1 MKNAKALA
9 ATIKLDERFFRSA
22 RVDDPV
28 ISQQQII
35 YSNTIDQFLRTLAMQ
50 QAGETPQGAYTWT
63 GPYGTG
69 KSTLARNLLSFLTE
83 MSNGGANAAL
93 NYPDETF
100 ALLKKA
106 FFEKSEEWSSI
117 AIVGSRR
124 SFEEVLFEKLSDLGA
139 LNSKDKTDAT
149 ELISAIESLINQGRG
164 RRGLILIIDEM
175 GKFLE
180 HAVSENGDV
189 YVYQLL
195 AEAAAR
201 SNGRFVVIGIL
212 HQSIQEYAAT
222 AVKRVRDEWAKIQGR
237 FSDLSLNLNTSE
249 QIELIANAIGCT
261 EAPNHHQSICKGFV
275 DYLSREK
282 RPPLNTLTIYLA
294 QSWPLNP
301 LVAYLLGPISKRS
314 YGQNQ
319 RSIFTFL
326 SSNEPRGFRS
336 FIESHSVDTVPHR
349 AFSLPELWDYLVVNW
364 SGLISISQDSHS
376 FSISKDTLNQLDA
389 RDFATSPNYEL
400 YSDII
405 KSVHLLELTKQE
417 TGLSATAEV
426 LALGLGEKKETLK
439 KLLNDLVTAKLISIR
454 SHNGSIFIHQGSDF
468 DLDAALQRELESGSD
483 VDLPR
488 LQSEFFTSTI
498 IAKRHY
504 IETGCM
510 RWADIAFVDIS
521 QNTLPIKE
529 FKPNAGHF
537 ARFLVNIG
545 SEENELEE
553 YIHNSPILRHF
564 AVGHLQLS
572 SVERESIREFI
583 ALSRI
588 SENRAELS
596 KDRIARREVYDRLD
610 LRRQQVENLLDEKI
624 AELTWDV
631 PALDR
636 TAVPENLSHLAS
648 EIADELYEDAPIV
661 KNELINRSKVSGNAT
676 RATKQFLYDII
687 RNEGAPNLGYTSYP
701 PERAIFETVL
711 KEQQIYFRQAGS
723 WLLHNPHDVK
733 GDRAQKLAFLF
744 TRTLNFLKNN
754 KDRQVQLTEV
764 YEDVW
769 SKPPFGVKSGIHP
782 IFAFLFIKL
791 YGAQVIY
798 YQDGVFTP
806 TLTEIDVDYIVRSP
820 RFCSLRFLDS
830 DASTKEVLEQLAEIP
845 VRLDRERPY
854 SLAPLDIARSLI
866 AIFDEVP
873 PWARRTARVSSDA
886 KIVRNLFSRAID
898 PAQFTLFDI
907 PNLFGKIDQ
916 RNTDETLAAVSRVV
930 SALKELLDRQELLLR
945 DFQSHLLAEIGFQ
958 DTSGY
963 GFLELN
969 NRAIKV
975 KRMAGDNRMETFIG
989 NLAQLDEGSA
999 SIEKM
1004 AAFLLNKPSRLWID
1018 NDVDRFFVEATAFA
1032 RNFNVLE
1039 TMTHIKGRPS
1049 ARQALSVVYHSPD
1062 SKSPKRKDLEFTE
1075 LELREAKA
1083 LTVRLTHHLEK
1094 ENLFPSKKHL
1104 VAALSVLLQESL
1116 DE

>member
-1 MKNAKALA
+1 MKNTKSLA
-9 ATIKLDERFFRSA
+9 STINLDERFFRSA

-28 ISQQQII
+28 TSTKQII
-35 YSNTIDQFLRTLAMQ
+35 YSDTIDQFLRTFARQ
-50 QAGETPQGAYTWT
+50 QAGATAQGAYTWT

-69 KSTLARNLLSFLTE
+69 KSTLARNLLSFLTDK
-83 MSNGGANAAL
+83 SNCGTNTAF
-93 NYPDETF
+93 NYPNETSEI
-100 ALLKKA
+100 LKKA
-106 FFEKSEEWSSI
+106 FFAKVEKWTSI

-124 SFEEVLFEKLSDLGA
+124 PFEEVLIEKL
-139 LNSKDKTDAT
+139 T
-149 ELISAIESLINQGRG
+149 ELGPLKNKSSTDTKHLIAAIESLIEHGRG
-164 RRGLILIIDEM
+164 HHGLILVIDEM

-189 YVYQLL
+189 YIYQLL
-195 AEAAAR
+195 AEVAAR
-201 SNGRFVVIGIL
+201 SNGRFVVVGIL

-222 AVKRVRDEWAKIQGR
+222 AVKRVRDEWAKVQGR
-237 FSDLSLNLNTSE
+237 FSDLSFNLNNSE
-249 QIELIANAIGCT
+249 QIELIANAIGCP
-261 EAPNHHQSICKGFV
+261 EAPKHHHSICEGFV

-282 RPPLNTLTIYLA
+282 RPPSKSLKSYLV

-326 SSNEPRGFRS
+326 SSNEPLGFRS
-336 FIESHSVDTVPHR
+336 FIESHSMDTVPHR
-349 AFSLPELWDYLVVNW
+349 GFSLPELWDYLVVNW
-364 SGLISISQDSHS
+364 SGLISISKDSHS
-376 FSISKDTLNQLDA
+376 FSISKDALHQLDA
-389 RDFATSPNYEL
+389 KDFANSPNYEL

-417 TGLSATAEV
+417 TGLSATVEI
-426 LALGLGEKKETLK
+426 LALAIGSDKEKLY
-439 KLLNDLVTAKLISIR
+439 KLLSDLSAANLVSTR
-454 SHNGSIFIHQGSDF
+454 SHNGSIFIHEGSDF
-468 DLDAALQRELESGSD
+468 DLDVALQRELESGND

-488 LQSEFFTSTI
+488 LQSEFLTSTI

-510 RWADIAFVDIS
+510 RWADIAFVDMS
-521 QNTLPIKE
+521 QNTLPIQE

-545 SEENELEE
+545 SDETQLEE
-553 YIHNSPILRHF
+553 YIHNSLNLRHF

-572 SVERESIREFI
+572 SVEREIIREFI

-596 KDRIARREVYDRLD
+596 KDRIARREVYDRND

-624 AELTWDV
+624 NELTWDV

-661 KNELINRSKVSGNAT
+661 RNELINRSKVSGNAK
-676 RATKQFLYDII
+676 RATKQFLYDVIK
-687 RNEGAPNLGYTSYP
+687 NEGSPNLGYTNYP
-701 PERAIFETVL
+701 PERAIFETVF
-711 KEQQIYFRQAGS
+711 KEHNIYFRQAES
-723 WLLHNPHDVK
+723 WQLQNPRDVK
-733 GDRAQKLAFLF
+733 GDKAQKLAFLF
-744 TRTLNFLKNN
+744 DRTLNFLKRN

-769 SKPPFGVKSGIHP
+769 SQPPFGVKSGIHP
-782 IFAFLFIKL
+782 IFSFMFIKL
-791 YGAQVIY
+791 FRTQVIY

-806 TLTEIDVDYIVRSP
+806 NLTEIDVDYIVRSP
-820 RFCSLRFLDS
+820 QFCSLRFLDS
-830 DASTKEVLEQLAEIP
+830 DASTRDVLEQLAQVP
-845 VRLDRERPY
+845 VRLGRGKPS

-873 PWARRTARVSSDA
+873 PWARKTANVSSDA
-886 KIVRNLFSRAID
+886 KVVRSLFARAID

-907 PNLFGKIDQ
+907 PNLFGPIDQ
-916 RNTDETLAAVSRVV
+916 RNSDDTLAAISRVV
-930 SALKELLDRQELLLR
+930 GALNELLGRQDKLLR
-945 DFQSHLLAEIGFQ
+945 DFQSHLLEEIGSPCASVS
-958 DTSGY
+958 D
-963 GFLELN
+963 FLEVN
-969 NRAIKV
+969 TRATKV
-975 KRMAGDNRMETFIG
+975 KRMAGDNRMETFIA
-989 NLAQLDEGSA
+989 NLAQLDAEPS

-1004 AAFLLNKPSRLWID
+1004 ASFLLNKPSRLWID
-1018 NDVDRFFVEATAFA
+1018 NDIDRLFVEATAFA

-1039 TMTHIKGRPS
+1039 TMAHIKGRRS
-1049 ARQALSVVYHSPD
+1049 SRHALSLVYHSRA
-1062 SKSPKRKDLEFTE
+1062 SNSLKRSDVELTE
-1075 LELREAKA
+1075 SELREAKE
-1083 LTVRLTHHLEK
+1083 LTVKLTHHLEEGK
-1094 ENLFPSKKHL
+1094 FSMSKKKL
-1104 VAALSVLLQESL
+1104 AAALSVLLQESF